1 MTTIIRP
8 LDLDN
13 LQLLSGGHKPPT
25 GSEPPEVCLLEA
37 VAWMAG
43 EPWSDHPQCVCDVL
57 GSFGRRLNDLLPD
70 DLRQKLV
77 PFIPEM
83 LGTAGDGHAQAR
95 RWMAVDWSVRTAAPM
110 WMDAAGKADFAARY
124 RAMPPIVDRASF
136 DAVYPQLAEISSACY
151 EVRKEWREKVRQAA
165 RKAVTEALAEGKD
178 PSAAADAA
186 AAAAAVAVAAAAAD
200 AERYSARYWK
210 IRDEVYKRVYA
221 DVKARID
228 AGYAPVRVQ
237 VQESAID
244 LFGRMI
250 RVGNA

>member
-165 RKAVTEALAEGKD
+165 RKAVTEALAEGKY
-178 PSAAADAA
+178 PSADAA
-186 AAAAAVAVAAAAAD
+186 AAAVAAAVAA